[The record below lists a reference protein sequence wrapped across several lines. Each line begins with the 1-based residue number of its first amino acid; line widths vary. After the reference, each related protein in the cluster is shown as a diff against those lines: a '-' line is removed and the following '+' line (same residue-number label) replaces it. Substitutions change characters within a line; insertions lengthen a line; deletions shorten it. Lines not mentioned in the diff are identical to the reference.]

1 MLCLTRLVARAARA
15 FCGSRRSANTQPT
28 LLFLNGQEDLLLVM
42 QFGCLHHPI
51 PPRTTPPPLRT
62 YATPQASYPGGAG
75 AASAGRGGQAVEDAQ
90 TRLPPT
96 LASSIVMPQLSNSPH
111 LYHQTHAHS
120 LRNPTWAHS
129 NTIEALQSKLLPPQ
143 VAQEGKDDHDPS
155 GMLRPAL
162 QESCGVLACACAHPP
177 PTDPIRHP
185 TPLVTAKCLCLCMSC
200 PVVSAAL
207 AFSKGAYVRIHS

>member
-96 LASSIVMPQLSNSPH
+96 LASSIVMPQLTTP
-111 LYHQTHAHS
+111 
-120 LRNPTWAHS
+120 
-129 NTIEALQSKLLPPQ
+129 LPPNTRPQ
-143 VAQEGKDDHDPS
+143 STQPHVGTLQHDRGASVQASSPAGGARRQGRPRPLRYVAPGAP
-155 GMLRPAL
+155 RI
-162 QESCGVLACACAHPP
+162 VWRACVCVCP
-177 PTDPIRHP
+177 PTTNQPYKAPHAP
-185 TPLVTAKCLCLCMSC
+185 
-200 PVVSAAL
+200 
-207 AFSKGAYVRIHS
+207 GHS